1 MSEKL
6 WELTCEVKVNKQSC
20 KTSSYKSQYENSVDS
35 SFEGILFE
43 LTNHIYLKS

>member
-6 WELTCEVKVNKQSC
+6 WELTSEVKVNKQSSN
-20 KTSSYKSQYENSVDS
+20 TSSYKSQHDNSVES
-35 SFEGILFE
+35 SFGGTLLE